1 MTPSQKTDLHK
12 ALDLCRSSFISV
24 GIFSLFINTLMLV
37 PSFYMMQVYDRVL
50 SAGSRP
56 TLLMLTLLLTLL
68 LATLGALEWVRS
80 RIMVRTSTRLET
92 LLAPRLYEASFR
104 QALLSG
110 GTQASGQAL
119 SDLTGLR
126 QFLTGNGLFA
136 FFDAPWLPIYLAI
149 MFVFHP
155 LYGWFGVAC
164 AVVLALLALANERL
178 TTQPL
183 QDANKENL
191 ASNAFT
197 AKSLRNAEVVASM
210 GMLPNLLK
218 RWQGMNHKVLRMQSE
233 TSDVAG
239 SMAAAS
245 RTIRLLVQSL
255 ILGVGAWLV
264 LEQELS
270 SGLMIAG
277 SILLG
282 RALAPIDQMI
292 GVWKTFTTARQ
303 QYARLNDLLTRIPP
317 LPERMPLPAP
327 KGDIS
332 VEGLVLVPPG
342 AREPVLRGV
351 SFKVSAG
358 DVVGII
364 GPSGAGK
371 SCLARALLGLW
382 PVRQGCVRLDG
393 ADITTL
399 PRETVGPYLGYLPQD
414 IELFEGT
421 ISENIAR
428 FGEVKPEEVVAAA
441 RLTSL
446 HELILQLPDGYDT
459 RIGANGGVLS
469 GGQRQRVG
477 LARAVYGRPKL
488 IVLDEP
494 NSNLDDVGERA
505 LAVAMQQIKAAGTTL
520 FVVSHR
526 PSVLASVDKLLVLS
540 EGTLALFGPR
550 DQVLARLQQGNAQ
563 PQPQSPTPSTAVRS

>member
-12 ALDLCRSSFISV
+12 ALDLCRSSFVSV

-50 SAGSRP
+50 SSGSRP

-191 ASNAFT
+191 ASSAFT

-233 TSDVAG
+233 TSDLAG

-255 ILGVGAWLV
+255 ILGIGAWLV

-303 QYARLNDLLTRIPP
+303 QYARLNELLTRIPP

-327 KGDIS
+327 KGEIS

-351 SFKVSAG
+351 SFKVAAG
-358 DVVGII
+358 EVVGII

-414 IELFEGT
+414 IELFEGS

-428 FGEVKPEEVVAAA
+428 FGEVNPDEVVAAA

-494 NSNLDDVGERA
+494 NSNLDDIGERA
-505 LAVAMQQIKAAGTTL
+505 LAIAMQQIKAAGTTL

-540 EGTLALFGPR
+540 EGTVALFGPR
-550 DQVLARLQQGNAQ
+550 DQVLARLQQGSAQ
-563 PQPQSPTPSTAVRS
+563 PQPQSQTPSTAVRS